1 MLRKLT
7 DHNNPVSARLTG
19 PASHAGAAQDAVLK
33 ALLTP
38 HGDRPDTLEEI
49 RWQLEQLPVGFPEVS
64 REDIMQNLP
73 LSILAI
79 SGIQECLHTQV
90 SELNRYLQTAA
101 FRYAEIIQGKRK
113 VDIGNGGLKDIPYAL
128 NPYIEY
134 SPAGRMLWFLSGKS
148 KPYPDMYRKLCVLQQ
163 LEWIIWQSKI

>member
-1 MLRKLT
+1 MQLRKLT

-38 HGDRPDTLEEI
+38 RGDRPDTLEEI
-49 RWQLEQLPVGFPEVS
+49 RWQLEHLPTGFPEVS
-64 REDIMQNLP
+64 RKDIMQNLP

-79 SGIQECLHTQV
+79 PGIQECLHAQV
-90 SELNRYLQTAA
+90 SELNRYLQRA
-101 FRYAEIIQGKRK
+101 RIIHGKRK
-113 VDIGNGGLKDIPYAL
+113 VDIGNGELRDIPYAL

-148 KPYPDMYRKLCVLQQ
+148 QPYPDMYRKLCVLQQ